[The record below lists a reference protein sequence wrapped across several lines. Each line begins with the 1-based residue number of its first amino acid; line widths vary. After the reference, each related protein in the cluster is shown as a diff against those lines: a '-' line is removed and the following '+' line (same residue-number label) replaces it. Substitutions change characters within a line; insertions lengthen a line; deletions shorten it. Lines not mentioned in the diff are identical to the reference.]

1 MKLEMSSYL
10 HKVPNTG
17 ITNLSNLKLIVF
29 IMFCATLLFIIT
41 SSRYLTGSESL
52 GQIPSEIPKSSEQL
66 NEELSQQ
73 INSKLHKLASFDKFN
88 SFPLLNKHMKDD
100 IYGSM
105 TLETFTDPLP
115 YLENYNEEENS
126 QQNYLICS
134 EKLMFPSKIKL
145 TKQQYLPADLQQF
158 LGVLNNMRPYHDMV
172 EKAKAYFISDLREEK
187 KWFRFAGSSI
197 WLPQFQCHYMVSRY
211 LYSPNGVANH
221 AFASFL
227 YIQLFDSDWKE
238 LPSHTTLDIPFEQT
252 EANSI
257 FKIFKPKQ
265 KYANFRN
272 STYPQI
278 LPIPFD
284 YKLPIETKKYYY
296 GPEDPRILLRSNP
309 LGFDEPLIVFNMKG
323 LKLTKRVM
331 YSYLP
336 FSNTL
341 KLLKKRREPFANIE
355 KNWTPFKSVAQPSK
369 TQTTVHFIYSMIPL
383 EVLACD
389 IDSGLCDILQKP
401 AKHDFNYVGGLRGG
415 TQLVSLPLNETIPSE
430 IRAKLP
436 IPKNRQVYIGWA
448 RTHLNN
454 CGCGDSMYRPNFI
467 TLVEDY
473 DDVTDKY
480 YYKIG
485 DISGYFDFA
494 AKIEPWSKQVLDEEG
509 NLYEKAEQCQG
520 RNVLIPNSIAYWDV
534 GSIKLAGT
542 EYQKH
547 DFKDMF
553 SSGKVSD
560 FNANEIVFNDY
571 MGVTLSSADRDVS
584 IVHVKGLLNYI
595 LQLPSLVDDSLVINK
610 EWTFQKKGH
619 DLNVRCA
626 MIASKEY
633 CKSYAIKQGVKIDEK
648 SEET

>member
-1 MKLEMSSYL
+1 
-10 HKVPNTG
+10 
-17 ITNLSNLKLIVF
+17 
-29 IMFCATLLFIIT
+29 
-41 SSRYLTGSESL
+41 
-52 GQIPSEIPKSSEQL
+52 
-66 NEELSQQ
+66 
-73 INSKLHKLASFDKFN
+73 
-88 SFPLLNKHMKDD
+88 
-100 IYGSM
+100 
-105 TLETFTDPLP
+105 
-115 YLENYNEEENS
+115 
-126 QQNYLICS
+126 
-134 EKLMFPSKIKL
+134 
-145 TKQQYLPADLQQF
+145 
-158 LGVLNNMRPYHDMV
+158 
-172 EKAKAYFISDLREEK
+172 
-187 KWFRFAGSSI
+187 
-197 WLPQFQCHYMVSRY
+197 
-211 LYSPNGVANH
+211 
-221 AFASFL
+221 
-227 YIQLFDSDWKE
+227 
-238 LPSHTTLDIPFEQT
+238 
-252 EANSI
+252 
-257 FKIFKPKQ
+257 
-265 KYANFRN
+265 
-272 STYPQI
+272 
-278 LPIPFD
+278 
-284 YKLPIETKKYYY
+284 
-296 GPEDPRILLRSNP
+296 
-309 LGFDEPLIVFNMKG
+309 
-323 LKLTKRVM
+323 
-331 YSYLP
+331 
-336 FSNTL
+336 
-341 KLLKKRREPFANIE
+341 
-355 KNWTPFKSVAQPSK
+355 
-369 TQTTVHFIYSMIPL
+369 
-383 EVLACD
+383 
-389 IDSGLCDILQKP
+389 
-401 AKHDFNYVGGLRGG
+401 
-415 TQLVSLPLNETIPSE
+415 
-430 IRAKLP
+430 
-436 IPKNRQVYIGWA
+436 
-448 RTHLNN
+448 
-454 CGCGDSMYRPNFI
+454 MYRPNFI